1 MEDLFRLHNRRWRRR
16 GAMGAFAGKRMQA
29 FHHEVAQKF
38 LARGWLKLHRMR
50 LDGEARAAFYCFQ
63 LNGRVYYYLSGFDH
77 TVGKF
82 SPGNVM
88 MGYAIERAIADGARE
103 FDLLRGDESYKYMWK
118 AEDRSTQRLVIG
130 HGTLRSRIAVGGH
143 RFERWVEHEGLKV
156 QRRLWGR
163 KEAERAEPARLPE
176 PDGN

>member
-1 MEDLFRLHNRRWRRR
+1 
-16 GAMGAFAGKRMQA
+16 MGAFAGARMQA

-38 LARGWLKLHRMR
+38 LARGWLKLHRLR

-63 LNGRVYYYLSGFDH
+63 LGARVYYYLSGFDQS
-77 TVGKF
+77 VGKF

-88 MGYAIERAIADGARE
+88 MAYAIQRAIADGARE
-103 FDLLRGDESYKYMWK
+103 FDLLRGDETYKYAWK
-118 AEDRSTQRLVIG
+118 AEDRTTQRLVLG
-130 HGTLRSRIAVGGH
+130 HASLRSRFATSGH
-143 RFERWVEHEGLKV
+143 RFERWVEHEGLKM

-163 KEAERAEPARLPE
+163 KEASGTESARLRE